1 MRHHIAAVGVALLLT
16 PALSAQMDS
25 VTTWPI
31 GSRVRVWTASN
42 RNVTGELTELRGD
55 TLVIIG
61 RGRSQAKVLAD
72 STVRLDVSDG
82 RGPSDKYIVGG
93 ALAGAALGVGAM
105 ALLNAPAC
113 IPGECRGTTAH
124 YAPGALIG
132 AVVGG
137 VAGAIKRFDRWKEV
151 RVPGRVSLVPSARQ
165 TAVML
170 SFTFR

>member
-1 MRHHIAAVGVALLLT
+1 MRRHIAVVGVALLLT
-16 PALSAQMDS
+16 PALSAQTDS

-61 RGRSQAKVLAD
+61 RGRSQAKLLAD

-82 RGPSDKYIVGG
+82 RRPSGKYIAGG
-93 ALAGAALGVGAM
+93 AFAGAALGAVTIAGLEAI
-105 ALLNAPAC
+105 LCP
-113 IPGECRGTTAH
+113 PGECRVTTGH
-124 YAPGALIG
+124 YARGALIG

-137 VAGAIKRFDRWKEV
+137 VAGAIKRFDRWREV

-165 TAVML
+165 TAVTL
-170 SFTFR
+170 SFRFR